1 MIYGKFIAEYLGTVL
16 LVLSIFASGANPLFV
31 GLTLSLII
39 YLCGTTN
46 PGHVNPAVSIAMY
59 FRNKVTL
66 TEMTGFIIA
75 QVLGGATSFYIFR
88 ALA

>member
-1 MIYGKFIAEYLGTVL
+1 MYGKFIAEYLGTL
-16 LVLSIFASGANPLFV
+16 LLILSVFASGANPLFV

-39 YLCGTTN
+39 YLCGNTN

-59 FRNKVTL
+59 FRKKVTFD
-66 TEMTGFIIA
+66 EMVGFIIA
-75 QVLGGATSFYIFR
+75 QVLGGATSVYIFR